1 VTQLASV
8 YTEIYK
14 IGGAAEMMKP
24 SVNEH
29 VIGEFETRKIG
40 NSLVLTVPK
49 KAGIGERKKYLLVKK
64 VDGSLEYRP
73 VEKNPWLAG
82 EYADIDFETLNKDLN
97 GFANGSSTGQENI
110 EW

>member
-1 VTQLASV
+1 MRL
-8 YTEIYK
+8 K
-14 IGGAAEMMKP
+14 MMKS

-29 VIGEFETRKIG
+29 IIGEFETRKIG

-49 KAGIGERKKYLLVKK
+49 KAGIGEREKYLLVKK

-82 EYADIDFETLNKDLN
+82 EYADIDFEALNKDLS
-97 GFANGSSTGQENI
+97 GFANDSSTGQENV